1 MRATEPPRKRTP
13 RQAKAQSTPTCRGQL
28 IVFEGPDG
36 VGKSTLAKM
45 VTLALGKG
53 GHCRLMSFPG
63 REDGT
68 LGQLVYRLHHD
79 AAALGVQTLS
89 ETARQA
95 LHVAAHLD
103 VMERIILP
111 ALASGEH
118 VILDRFWWS
127 TLVYGKAA
135 GIEAGTLKALIE
147 PEVRLWGD
155 QPTILFLVDRDT
167 PIERDEDIVFWQELR
182 RLYAELASEV
192 ESAGRI
198 EHIRN
203 TGTLQDAVLRVL
215 ARLPDGVRSQVGK
228 GRRGPAEQIAMA
240 FHPRPERPQQVG
252 APTVF
257 SRLEPA
263 QPTIVFDTYWRFA
276 SERQEVFFRRLQGQR
291 RPWTADSIIEEHKFT
306 NAYRASDRVSQ
317 YLIRN
322 VIYRDDLPSSP
333 EEVCFRILIYKLFN
347 KVETWE
353 LLEKALGAITYE
365 DYNFKRYDSILTKA
379 LSRGERI
386 YSAAY
391 IMPPGSRAF
400 GHLAK
405 HQNHLELLESMMCDD
420 VPLRLAGARRMQD
433 AFDLLLSYPTI
444 GDFLAYQFVTDIN
457 YSAVTNFSEMEFV
470 MPGPGA
476 LDGIRKCF
484 SSLGGLNEPEII
496 KLVAERQVDEFARL
510 GLQFRTLFG
519 RRLQLIDCQNLFCE
533 VDKYARAAHPE
544 FLGRTGRSRI
554 KQRFSPIAKP
564 ITFWYPPK
572 WEINEGVAAFSAHTR
587 KTAAE

>member
-1 MRATEPPRKRTP
+1 MA
-13 RQAKAQSTPTCRGQL
+13 AQ
-28 IVFEGPDG
+28 
-36 VGKSTLAKM
+36 TLRNQD
-45 VTLALGKG
+45 

-79 AAALGVQTLS
+79 PAALGVQTIS

-103 VMERIILP
+103 VMERAILP

-127 TLVYGKAA
+127 TVVYGKAV
-135 GIEAGTLKALIE
+135 GVEARTLKALIE

-155 QPTILFLVDRDT
+155 QPTTLFLVDRDT
-167 PIERDEDIVFWQELR
+167 PIERDEDAAFWQELR
-182 RLYAELASEV
+182 RLYAELANEV
-192 ESAGRI
+192 ESTGRV
-198 EHIRN
+198 ERIRN
-203 TGTLQDAVLRVL
+203 TGTLQDAMSQVL
-215 ARLPDGVRSQVGK
+215 ARLPDEVRPRVRK
-228 GRRGPAEQIAMA
+228 GRRAPADQIAMA
-240 FHPRPERPQQVG
+240 FHPSPERPQRT
-252 APTVF
+252 ATPTVF

-263 QPTIVFDTYWRFA
+263 KPTIVFDTYWRFA
-276 SERQEVFFRRLQGQR
+276 AERQEVFFRRLLGQR
-291 RPWTADSIIEEHKFT
+291 RPWTADPIIEEHKFT

-322 VIYRDDLPSSP
+322 VIYRDDLPSSAQ
-333 EEVCFRILIYKLFN
+333 EVCFRILVYKLFN

-365 DYNFKRYDSILTKA
+365 DYRFKRYDAILAKA

-400 GHLAK
+400 GHSAK
-405 HQNHLELLESMMCDD
+405 HQNHLKLLEAMMRDD
-420 VPLRLAGARRMQD
+420 VPLRLAGARRMRD

-457 YSAVTNFSEMEFV
+457 YSKVTNFSEVEFV

-533 VDKYARAAHPE
+533 VDKYARVAHPE

-554 KQRFSPIAKP
+554 KQKFAPIAKP

-572 WEINEGVAAFSAHTR
+572 WEINEAVAALSAQTR